1 MYIPY
6 LSCDK
11 TCRYNKK
18 HKQLTVELR
27 YQLYALNKRT
37 INKTKIAKQLG
48 VHQPTISR
56 EFKSNIGKR
65 GYVIVLFKAITR
77 RTRAVSYPVMTLE
90 TIELLTPFKDLVLTI
105 TTDNGKEFSYHKEVS
120 ESLECDCFFTDP
132 YCSWQRRLNEN
143 TNERL

>member
-1 MYIPY
+1 
-6 LSCDK
+6 
-11 TCRYNKK
+11 
-18 HKQLTVELR
+18 
-27 YQLYALNKRT
+27 
-37 INKTKIAKQLG
+37 
-48 VHQPTISR
+48 
-56 EFKSNIGKR
+56 
-65 GYVIVLFKAITR
+65 
-77 RTRAVSYPVMTLE
+77 MTLE